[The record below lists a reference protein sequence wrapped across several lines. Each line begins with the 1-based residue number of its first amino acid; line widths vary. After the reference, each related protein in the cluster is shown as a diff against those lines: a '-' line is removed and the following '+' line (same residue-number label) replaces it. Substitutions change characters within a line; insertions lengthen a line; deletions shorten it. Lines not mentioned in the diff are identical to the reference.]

1 MYQLLSPINGGLLEL
16 VREVEEHIKRIGLAA
31 VKDITNESVS
41 LAFQTRFSSCSQS
54 VIIAAPFAQ
63 CSDDALNVCVYVCCV
78 TQAPGQFVDAVLE
91 VHTRYSE
98 LIHSVFSGDQKFI
111 GALDKVN

>member
-41 LAFQTRFSSCSQS
+41 LAFQTHFSSCSQS
-54 VIIAAPFAQ
+54 VIIAALFVQ
-63 CSDDALNVCVYVCCV
+63 CSDDALTCGVCVVCV
-78 TQAPGQFVDAVLE
+78 V
-91 VHTRYSE
+91 
-98 LIHSVFSGDQKFI
+98 
-111 GALDKVN
+111 